1 MERSSV
7 GVGETYFW
15 VLAPS
20 QSAQPLKFTT
30 SDSCDRIKD
39 EFQFLQAQYHSLQT
53 NLRMSAIDS
62 FMCRD
67 LSGRSRLKIR
77 EDIPRGNKVVG
88 SGTLSLGNYTRR
100 NGIGNETER
109 KREFLPVTDP
119 GKAALD
125 LPAALSEVKRQDQ
138 TVSWLRLGR
147 FYGLWVLLAPKRL
160 STSHIRHQAAEIV
173 KRLNGICAQVI
184 PFLSQEHQQQ
194 VVQAIERAK
203 QVTAPE
209 LNTVIRQQLQAQ
221 QLSHLHGLTVPLTPL
236 PAGLQPP
243 VIPSVSASAGLLALS
258 SALGSQIHLTTKDD
272 KNHHDGDHQRDEGVQ
287 KPD

>member
-39 EFQFLQAQYHSLQT
+39 EFQFLQAQYHSLKLECDKLANEKTEMQ
-53 NLRMSAIDS
+53 RHYVMYYEMS
-62 FMCRD
+62 
-67 LSGRSRLKIR
+67 
-77 EDIPRGNKVVG
+77 
-88 SGTLSLGNYTRR
+88 
-100 NGIGNETER
+100 
-109 KREFLPVTDP
+109 
-119 GKAALD
+119 
-125 LPAALSEVKRQDQ
+125 
-138 TVSWLRLGR
+138 
-147 FYGLWVLLAPKRL
+147 YGLNIEMHK
-160 STSHIRHQAAEIV
+160 QAEIV

-209 LNTVIRQQLQAQ
+209 LNTVIRQLQAQ

>member
-1 MERSSV
+1 MSCICWAFIFFDALS
-7 GVGETYFW
+7 
-15 VLAPS
+15 LILPI
-20 QSAQPLKFTT
+20 FTT

-39 EFQFLQAQYHSLQT
+39 EFQFLQAQYHSA
-53 NLRMSAIDS
+53 LRRFND
-62 FMCRD
+62 
-67 LSGRSRLKIR
+67 
-77 EDIPRGNKVVG
+77 V
-88 SGTLSLGNYTRR
+88 
-100 NGIGNETER
+100 IGCAEPYIYIYNIL
-109 KREFLPVTDP
+109 FFF
-119 GKAALD
+119 
-125 LPAALSEVKRQDQ
+125 Q
-138 TVSWLRLGR
+138 
-147 FYGLWVLLAPKRL
+147 
-160 STSHIRHQAAEIV
+160 AEIV